1 MESLFLDRDFWRGRR
16 VLLTG
21 HTGFKGAWTA
31 LWLRRLGANVF
42 GLALPPEDPSL
53 YRLLG
58 LENEIPSHYVDLSDV
73 AGVRAAVRDARP
85 QMALH
90 MAAQAL
96 VPRSLE
102 DPAATFATNVVGTV
116 NVLQALRDAPDLK
129 AILVITSDKV
139 YADEGADRAHREG
152 DRLGGLDPYSASK
165 AACEI
170 ATASMADSFLRR
182 AGVRVAT
189 ARGGNVVGGGDFSPE
204 RLVPDIAR
212 AAVAGQTLTLRRPNA
227 TRPWQH
233 VLDCVSGY
241 LSYLVALDRG
251 LNLPNALN
259 FGPRGA
265 RGKTVAE
272 LAEALQSAFGSG
284 DGWVFRP
291 EAQSRE
297 RQTLA
302 IDSRLAR
309 ATLNWRDCLTGDE
322 MVASIAEWYGAWG
335 RGEDAR
341 ALSLRQI
348 EDWETRFEAASRPP
362 GQLRISAG

>member
-1 MESLFLDRDFWRGRR
+1 MQSLFLNRDFWHGRR

-31 LWLRRLGANVF
+31 LWLQRLGANVF
-42 GLALPPEDPSL
+42 GLALPPEEPSL

-58 LENEIPSHYVDLSDV
+58 LESEIPSRYVDLADSE
-73 AGVRAAVRDARP
+73 GVRAAIKEARP
-85 QMALH
+85 QLALH

-102 DPAATFATNVVGTV
+102 DPVETFTTNVVGTV
-116 NVLQALRDAPDLK
+116 NLLQALRSAPDLTSV
-129 AILVITSDKV
+129 LVVTSDKV
-139 YADEGADRAHREG
+139 YADEGADQAHKEG

-182 AGVRVAT
+182 AGVKVAT
-189 ARGGNVVGGGDFSPE
+189 ARGGNVVGGGDFSPQ
-204 RLVPDIAR
+204 RLVPDIVR
-212 AAVAGQTLTLRRPNA
+212 AAVAGETLALRRPNA

-241 LSYLVALDRG
+241 LSYLAALDAG
-251 LNLPNALN
+251 VNLPNALN
-259 FGPRGA
+259 FGPRSA

-272 LAEALQSAFGSG
+272 LAEALQSALGAA
-284 DGWVFRP
+284 DGWVFQP
-291 EAQSRE
+291 EEQSRE

-302 IDSRLAR
+302 IDSNLAR
-309 ATLNWRDCLTGDE
+309 ATLNWRDCLHGDE
-322 MVASIAEWYGAWG
+322 MVASIAEWYGAWA
-335 RGEDAR
+335 RGEDPR
-341 ALSLRQI
+341 AVSLRQI
-348 EDWETRFEAASRPP
+348 EDYEARCEAALHPP
-362 GQLRISAG
+362 SQLRTSAG